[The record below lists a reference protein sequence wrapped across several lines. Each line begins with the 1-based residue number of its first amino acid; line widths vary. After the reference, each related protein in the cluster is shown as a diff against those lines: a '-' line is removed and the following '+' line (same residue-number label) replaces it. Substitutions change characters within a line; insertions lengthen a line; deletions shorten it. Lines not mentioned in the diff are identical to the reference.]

1 MVNFEELAIARR
13 SAMKFI
19 QGIEIPNEDFKKN
32 I

>member
-19 QGIEIPNEDFKKN
+19 QGIEIPNEDLKN

>member
-19 QGIEIPNEDFKKN
+19 QGIEILMRILKN

>member
-19 QGIEIPNEDFKKN
+19 QGIEIPD
-32 I
+32 

>member
-19 QGIEIPNEDFKKN
+19 QGIEIPDEVLKN